1 MGVPFCSAW
10 KVCFSVSRS
19 ARKQQNGTS
28 LRALSDNQKAPFELT
43 GPRFTGV
50 WPRLVKT
57 QCTCSSGISRVMLVT
72 VGHCFKCDRPL
83 VALAVVSNR
92 GYPSKK
98 AHLFHADTQRVQ
110 PPLLRLA
117 IRSRCRRGGFD
128 CMMQKRTGIESITD
142 PANGPER
149 HLTHAGR
156 KGRSNIYDAAL
167 LSTGDGT

>member
-83 VALAVVSNR
+83 VALAVVSNHR
-92 GYPSKK
+92 YHSKK
-98 AHLFHADTQRVQ
+98 AHLFHADIQRVE

-117 IRSRCRRGGFD
+117 IRSRYRRGASD
-128 CMMQKRTGIESITD
+128 RMMQNWDGIES
-142 PANGPER
+142 
-149 HLTHAGR
+149 LTEHA
-156 KGRSNIYDAAL
+156 KSP
-167 LSTGDGT
+167 